1 MFQIWWNG
9 TQWNALHSILSKTL
23 LFILLQFGD
32 ILGMGQN
39 KSVFFS
45 HHITKIS
52 KQWNNNLIPFCYISS
67 YFIPLTSHYWI
78 SKHGFNFFLFFHWND
93 TFQLKEEGIK
103 PQKGKDGF
111 DVWVPY
117 GACFNSNEYPH
128 RNTSNKLQRSFLNTL
143 STIDWNL
150 LENMTSS

>member
-1 MFQIWWNG
+1 MKCITFYSIQYSSFYSPPVQGYIRNG
-9 TQWNALHSILSKTL
+9 TKLIRFT
-23 LFILLQFGD
+23 F
-32 ILGMGQN
+32 
-39 KSVFFS
+39 
-45 HHITKIS
+45 HHITKLS

-67 YFIPLTSHYWI
+67 YFIPLTSHHWI